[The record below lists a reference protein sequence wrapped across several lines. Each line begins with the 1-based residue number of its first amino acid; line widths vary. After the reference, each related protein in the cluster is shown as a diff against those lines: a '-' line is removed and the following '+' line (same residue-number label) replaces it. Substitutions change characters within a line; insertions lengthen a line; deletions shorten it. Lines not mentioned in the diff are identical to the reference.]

1 MRVKVW
7 SRHDKG
13 VAELRSGLAAHNERQ
28 KGSSTRIGRA
38 MFLAHAPS
46 FDAGEITDKGY
57 VNQRATLERRADLV
71 ERLFADTPDAEVI
84 VI

>member
-1 MRVKVW
+1 MAAMMADPRVVDHIRNTL
-7 SRHDKG
+7 S
-13 VAELRSGLAAHNERQ
+13 AHNRASGG
-28 KGSSTRIGRA
+28 GSSRA
-38 MFLAHAPS
+38 VRRLILMAEPPGI
-46 FDAGEITDKGY
+46 DANEITDKGY